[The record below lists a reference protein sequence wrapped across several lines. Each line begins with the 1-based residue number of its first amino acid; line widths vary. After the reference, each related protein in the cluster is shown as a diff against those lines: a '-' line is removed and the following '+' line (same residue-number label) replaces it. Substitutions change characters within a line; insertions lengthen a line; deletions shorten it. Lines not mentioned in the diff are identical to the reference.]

1 MFILNNEGLH
11 TKIMSLPQRRKRAG
25 GGGVGP
31 GMLLHGSLLL
41 GSTQECILVW
51 QGKNGKNG
59 TQTGYCQCIS
69 LLYSKKP
76 IIISNRERFPRLHR
90 LHSVDVYLWRGVK
103 GFAVMQ
109 FCLIFGAVLR
119 KFLFYFVVLQF
130 YKTKRFAVFGNFGVI
145 SVPCYSVRCLY
156 LTLLVLQYSYPPCA
170 PLSMAQG
177 NNQGCHLNST
187 LQSTCNK

>member
-11 TKIMSLPQRRKRAG
+11 TKIMSLPQRGGGGG

-31 GMLLHGSLLL
+31 GVLLHGSLLL

-76 IIISNRERFPRLHR
+76 IIISNRKRFPRLHR

-103 GFAVMQ
+103 G
-109 FCLIFGAVLR
+109 LR
-119 KFLFYFVVLQF
+119 
-130 YKTKRFAVFGNFGVI
+130 
-145 SVPCYSVRCLY
+145 
-156 LTLLVLQYSYPPCA
+156 
-170 PLSMAQG
+170 
-177 NNQGCHLNST
+177 
-187 LQSTCNK
+187 

>member
-1 MFILNNEGLH
+1 
-11 TKIMSLPQRRKRAG
+11 
-25 GGGVGP
+25 
-31 GMLLHGSLLL
+31 MLLHGSLLL

-69 LLYSKKP
+69 LLYSKKL

-130 YKTKRFAVFGNFGVI
+130 YKTKRFAVFGVI

-156 LTLLVLQYSYPPCA
+156 LTLLVLQYSYRPCA
-170 PLSMAQG
+170 PLSVAQD